1 MGNNSIEKMR
11 GLIHTLNKFGRQQL
25 NNSWFLLTKIKHMM
39 RVLYFL
45 FQNAIRCLVCYF
57 GQHFYCLFST
67 LLNTL
72 DCCVSHSVRGLYR
85 MNIFSLSIVCTF
97 FTFFSKYCKSAGFYW
112 LVCISRFVRCI
123 IKFKLLRTWQKEM
136 KKVLA
141 FVGWIGY
148 EHEHFLKKI
157 SITVLPCRSIENSIN
172 DKTYTTLILYTIFF
186 PDRNTF

>member
-1 MGNNSIEKMR
+1 MALNNELNLYSLVSSKRNLQDKMGNNSIEKMR

-25 NNSWFLLTKIKHMM
+25 NNSWYMLTKIEQMM

-57 GQHFYCLFST
+57 GRHFSYCFFST

-97 FTFFSKYCKSAGFYW
+97 FTFFSKYCRIL
-112 LVCISRFVRCI
+112 LV
-123 IKFKLLRTWQKEM
+123 
-136 KKVLA
+136 
-141 FVGWIGY
+141 G
-148 EHEHFLKKI
+148 
-157 SITVLPCRSIENSIN
+157 
-172 DKTYTTLILYTIFF
+172 LYK
-186 PDRNTF
+186 